1 MDSLITKNVDKKDI
15 NIQGNDN
22 LGIMGD
28 NNVVFMFNG
37 VQYNISLFYNELIRR
52 IVEAYY
58 LDLIQIHF
66 VSTFIILTAILIIVC
81 CFK

>member
-1 MDSLITKNVDKKDI
+1 MDGLITKNVGNKDI
-15 NIQGNDN
+15 DIQGNDN

-28 NNVVFMFNG
+28 NNVVFMFND

-52 IVEAYY
+52 IVETYY

-66 VSTFIILTAILIIVC
+66 VSTFIILTAILIIVIC
-81 CFK
+81 LK

>member
-28 NNVVFMFNG
+28 NNVVFMYNG